1 MKKDIITV
9 IVLFIFI
16 LFIVNLLVKNF
27 TYTDNQIE
35 VFEVQDKKVE
45 TLEEKMN
52 RWDKGGFTEEEKS
65 EIELEEK
72 REDKAVSDLIETL

>member
-1 MKKDIITV
+1 M
-9 IVLFIFI
+9 
-16 LFIVNLLVKNF
+16 KNF